1 MLIHGLTLEHVIMM
15 DTMYGLQT
23 RQELT
28 EWRSTLSTADRRM
41 SQTLEYLMIVELIDE
56 MDDNQYELADEVIDK
71 FKFA

>member
-71 FKFA
+71 FKLA